1 MTRRIDINCD
11 MAESFG
17 AYEIGN
23 DAELLKFVS
32 SANVAC
38 GFHAADPSV
47 MHRFVLAAKEA
58 GVGIGAHPGFPDLQ
72 GFGRRPMH
80 MKPAEVEHLVA
91 YQIGALQAMAAYAGL
106 RVGHVKAHGALSN
119 MAARDP
125 QYALAIGRAIQAVD
139 ASLVYVV
146 HYGSE
151 MQRAAEALG
160 LPMAREGY
168 ADRAYDDDGNLA
180 PRALPGAV
188 IHSPE
193 AALAQTLHMVCD
205 GEIVSRTGKVL
216 EVEIDTVC
224 VHGDEP
230 TAAAVAARVRQGLE
244 DAGVRV
250 RPISSC
256 AEEPER
262 AAAA

>member
-23 DAELLKFVS
+23 DAELLRFVS

-38 GFHAADPSV
+38 GFHAGDPGV
-47 MHRFVLAAKEA
+47 MHRFVLAAKTA
-58 GVGIGAHPGFPDLQ
+58 GVAIGAHPGFPDLQ

-80 MKPAEVEHLVA
+80 LKPAEVEHMVA

-119 MAARDP
+119 MAARDH
-125 QYALAIGRAIQAVD
+125 QYAMAIGRAIQAVD

-146 HYGSE
+146 HYGSQ
-151 MQRAAEALG
+151 MQRAAETLG
-160 LPMAREGY
+160 LQMAREGY

-180 PRALPGAV
+180 PRSAPGAV

-193 AALAQTLHMVCD
+193 AALAQTLRMVRD

-230 TAAAVAARVRQGLE
+230 TAAAVAAHVRQGLE
-244 DAGVRV
+244 ATGVRV
-250 RPISSC
+250 TPLGTRADDP
-256 AEEPER
+256 
-262 AAAA
+262 AAAAA

>member
-1 MTRRIDINCD
+1 MMRRIDINCD

-23 DAELLKFVS
+23 DAELLQFVS

-38 GFHAADPSV
+38 GFHAGDPSV
-47 MHRFVLAAKEA
+47 MHRFVLAAKA
-58 GVGIGAHPGFPDLQ
+58 ARVGIGAHPGFPDLQ

-80 MKPAEVEHLVA
+80 LKPAEVEHIVA

-119 MAARDP
+119 MAARDH
-125 QYALAIGRAIQAVD
+125 QYALAIGRAIQTVD

-151 MQRAAEALG
+151 MQRAAETLG
-160 LPMAREGY
+160 LEMAREGY

-180 PRALPGAV
+180 PRSAPGAV
-188 IHSPE
+188 IHCPE
-193 AALAQTLHMVCD
+193 AALEQVLRMVFD

-216 EVEIDTVC
+216 KVEVDTVC

-230 TAAAVAARVRQGLE
+230 TAALVA
-244 DAGVRV
+244 AGVR
-250 RPISSC
+250 RGL
-256 AEEPER
+256 AEAGVTVAPFGGPLAEASR
-262 AAAA
+262 AAA

>member
-1 MTRRIDINCD
+1 MKRRIDINCD
-11 MAESFG
+11 MAEGFG

-23 DAELLKFVS
+23 DAELLSLVS

-38 GFHAADPSV
+38 GFHAGDPSV
-47 MHRFVLAAKEA
+47 MHRFVLAAKAA

-80 MKPAEVEHLVA
+80 MKPAEVEHFVA

-106 RVGHVKAHGALSN
+106 RVSHVKAHGALSN
-119 MAARDP
+119 MAARDA
-125 QYALAIGRAIQAVD
+125 QYALAIGRAIQTVD

-151 MQRAAEALG
+151 MQRAAETLG
-160 LPMAREGY
+160 LKMAREGY

-193 AALAQTLHMVCD
+193 AALAQTLRMVRD

-216 EVEIDTVC
+216 EVQIDTVC

-230 TAAAVAARVRQGLE
+230 TAPAVAACVREGLE
-244 DAGVRV
+244 AAGFLVA
-250 RPISSC
+250 PLAADSIKSD
-256 AEEPER
+256 R
-262 AAAA
+262 AAA

>member
-1 MTRRIDINCD
+1 MRQQ
-11 MAESFG
+11 
-17 AYEIGN
+17 
-23 DAELLKFVS
+23 
-32 SANVAC
+32 
-38 GFHAADPSV
+38 P
-47 MHRFVLAAKEA
+47 
-58 GVGIGAHPGFPDLQ
+58 
-72 GFGRRPMH
+72 
-80 MKPAEVEHLVA
+80 
-91 YQIGALQAMAAYAGL
+91 
-106 RVGHVKAHGALSN
+106 
-119 MAARDP
+119 AARIATILKDVDLWLRRRDP
-125 QYALAIGRAIQAVD
+125 VRTYSRGMLQRLAIGRAIQSVD

-193 AALAQTLHMVCD
+193 AALAQTLRMVCD

-216 EVEIDTVC
+216 EVEIDTFC

-230 TAAAVAARVRQGLE
+230 TAAGVAARVRQGLE

>member
-1 MTRRIDINCD
+1 MTRHIDINCD

-23 DAELLKFVS
+23 DAELLQFVS

-38 GFHAADPSV
+38 GFHAGDPSV

-58 GVGIGAHPGFPDLQ
+58 GIGIGAHPGFPDLQ
-72 GFGRRPMH
+72 GFGRRPMQ
-80 MKPAEVEHLVA
+80 MKPAEVEHMVA

-119 MAARDP
+119 MAARDH
-125 QYALAIGRAIQAVD
+125 QYAMAIGRAIQTVD

-151 MQRAAEALG
+151 MQRAAERLG
-160 LPMAREGY
+160 LEMACEGY

-180 PRALPGAV
+180 PRSAPGAV

-193 AALAQTLHMVCD
+193 AALAQVLRMVLD

-216 EVEIDTVC
+216 KVEVDTVC

-230 TAAAVAARVRQGLE
+230 TAAAVAARVRHGLE
-244 DAGVRV
+244 AAGVLV
-250 RPISSC
+250 TALGSTAGAIG
-256 AEEPER
+256 R
-262 AAAA
+262 AAA